1 MKKIFAM
8 KTAIAIL
15 AFLPLILI
23 TLIPFASAHCP
34 LCTTGAAVGVGLTRA
49 YGVDDSIV
57 GVFLGALVVSS
68 ALWFNKWLKKK
79 VDFPLQELLVIIIS
93 LLSLAVP
100 FYQFGI
106 ITNFE
111 MTKSMPEYHGM
122 TGLGILGLSQF
133 GADKLLFGMIIG
145 TLLLWG
151 VFAFSDYIKKKRG
164 AVLWPYQGLSFM
176 AITLALLSL
185 VFWSLTR

>member
-1 MKKIFAM
+1 MKKIFRI
-8 KTAIAIL
+8 KTAVLIFI
-15 AFLPLILI
+15 PLILL
-23 TLIPFASAHCP
+23 TLIPLASAHCP
-34 LCTTGAAVGVGLTRA
+34 LCTTGAAIGVGFTRA

-79 VDFPLQELLVIIIS
+79 VDFPLQELLIIIIS
-93 LLSLAVP
+93 FLSLAIP

-122 TGLGILGLSQF
+122 TGFGIFGLSQF

-145 TLLLWG
+145 TLSIWG

-164 AVLWPYQGLSFM
+164 AVLWQYQGLSFM